1 MNLEFLKQ
9 STKIIEQRL
18 KREEKITMDNEINI
32 KNEVPTV
39 ESSTLHIDAEETDVN
54 SVSSPKPN
62 YTKETAKSQT
72 NEEDTLIIE
81 GDYPCQEELQELI
94 DRCNII
100 RLNGTLHTYKNGIYV
115 ADTVLICSKIFKI
128 CNNMTPTKATSFLKG
143 VELELMNNDVEL
155 QESPFNYIGFNNCV
169 LDIQDSKVYEFSPTD
184 FILISKLG
192 IDYYPMNSF
201 EFNSANVEVINKFFH
216 KASCGN
222 PKLERFLYLLILVC
236 SCRANTFNTAFVL
249 TGNNRNEDDG
259 RREIIEIID
268 RINGNSVSHEN
279 LRQLANSKSFLELYG
294 KTCNICEEVEHPN
307 ISYMDNIRKLILGK
321 ELKASDK
328 FKFSPCA
335 TLLINVKEILDFGNA
350 LFGLKDYFKIIPFNA
365 KRPISKSIT
374 DNLFTPANL
383 LYIVLKGITIYN
395 QVLRTGK
402 GKLPVV
408 DVIENATDNYFNDN
422 NSVLTYCKEN
432 PINGIICKAT
442 YYFDYEQ
449 YCVDNNL
456 KRVSRA
462 NFGIEVKKLGYE
474 PKRIAF
480 KKDRVQCYM
489 EPDFNLEK
497 CRADYLKYWNKESN
511 SKLEDKD
518 IIYRNLVNF
527 INGYEEEDVEDIEN
541 GTFGLGNG
549 KEVDFDFGT

>member
-1 MNLEFLKQ
+1 
-9 STKIIEQRL
+9 
-18 KREEKITMDNEINI
+18 MDINT

-39 ESSTLHIDAEETDVN
+39 ESSAPHINTEETDTN
-54 SVSSPKPN
+54 PVSSTEYN

-72 NEEDTLIIE
+72 NDNDKLIIE
-81 GDYPCQEELQELI
+81 GDYPCSEELHELI

-100 RLNGTLHTYKNGIYV
+100 RLNGTLHTYKNGTFVPDI
-115 ADTVLICSKIFKI
+115 DLICSKIFKL
-128 CNNMTPTKATSFLKG
+128 CNDMTPTKATSFLKG

-155 QESPFNYIGFNNCV
+155 QESPSNYIGFNNCV
-169 LDIQDSKVYEFSPTD
+169 LDIQDSKDYEFSPTA
-184 FILISKLG
+184 FTLTSKLD

-201 EFNSANVEVINKFFH
+201 EFNSANIEAINKFFH

-222 PKLERFLYLLILVC
+222 PKLENFLYLVILV
-236 SCRANTFNTAFVL
+236 SILRDNTFNTAFVL
-249 TGNNRNEDDG
+249 IGNSRNEDDG
-259 RREIIEIID
+259 RSEFVEIID

-279 LRQLANSKSFLELYG
+279 LRQLANPKSSLELYG
-294 KTCNICEEVEHPN
+294 KTCNISEEVERPN

-328 FKFSPCA
+328 FKFSPYT
-335 TLLINVKEILDFGNA
+335 TLLINVKEILDFGTA

-374 DNLFTPANL
+374 ADLFTPANL
-383 LYIVLKGITIYN
+383 LYIVLKSITIYN
-395 QVLRTGK
+395 QLLRTGK
-402 GKLPVV
+402 GTLPVV
-408 DVIENATDNYFNDN
+408 DVIETATANYFNDN

-432 PINGIICKAT
+432 PINGIICKAK
-442 YYFDYEQ
+442 YYFDYEE

-489 EPDFNLEK
+489 EPDFDLDK
-497 CRADYLKYWNKESN
+497 CRADYLEYWNKESS

-527 INGYEEEDVEDIEN
+527 INGYEEESIEDIGN

-549 KEVDFDFGT
+549 EELDFDFGT

>member
-1 MNLEFLKQ
+1 
-9 STKIIEQRL
+9 
-18 KREEKITMDNEINI
+18 MDNEI
-32 KNEVPTV
+32 KKEVSVDQT
-39 ESSTLHIDAEETDVN
+39 STLHINAEETDTS
-54 SVSSPKPN
+54 SVSSPKFN
-62 YTKETAKSQT
+62 YTKQPAKSQT
-72 NEEDTLIIE
+72 IEKDTLIIE
-81 GDYPCQEELQELI
+81 GDYPSKEELQELI

-100 RLNGTLHTYKNGIYV
+100 RLNGTLHTYKNGTHV
-115 ADTVLICSKIFKI
+115 PDTDLICSKIFKI
-128 CNNMTPTKATSFLKG
+128 CNDMTPTKATSFLKG

-155 QESPFNYIGFNNCV
+155 QESPSNYIGFNNCV
-169 LDIQDSKVYEFSPTD
+169 LNIQDSKVYEFSPTD

-192 IDYYPMNSF
+192 IDYYPMNSS
-201 EFNSANVEVINKFFH
+201 EFNSANVELINKFFH

-249 TGNNRNEDDG
+249 VGNNRNEDDG

-279 LRQLANSKSFLELYG
+279 LRQLANSKSSLELYG

-307 ISYMDNIRKLILGK
+307 ISYMNNIRKLILGK

-328 FKFSPCA
+328 FKFSPYV

-374 DNLFTPANL
+374 ADLFTPANL
-383 LYIVLKGITIYN
+383 LYIVLKGIAIYN

-408 DVIENATDNYFNDN
+408 DVIENATANYFNDN
-422 NSVLTYCKEN
+422 NSVLTYCREN
-432 PINGIICKAT
+432 PINGIICKST
-442 YYFDYEQ
+442 YYFDYCQ

-456 KRVSRA
+456 KRLSRA

-474 PKRIAF
+474 PKRLSF
-480 KKDRVQCYM
+480 KKERVQCYM
-489 EPDFNLEK
+489 EPDFDLEK
-497 CRADYLKYWNKESN
+497 CRADYIEYWNEKN
-511 SKLEDKD
+511 SSKIEDKD

-527 INGYEEEDVEDIEN
+527 INGYEEEVTEDIGN
-541 GTFGLGNG
+541 ATFGFGNSE
-549 KEVDFDFGT
+549 EVNFDFGT